1 MYFNKMDKNYK
12 SDKNQVLVRHETLKT
27 HYKVIMKIILDDLEL
42 IKLFSVRYFWLRSV
56 DPQKVP
62 RDI

>member
-42 IKLFSVRYFWLRSV
+42 IKLFSQL
-56 DPQKVP
+56 
-62 RDI
+62 DIFD